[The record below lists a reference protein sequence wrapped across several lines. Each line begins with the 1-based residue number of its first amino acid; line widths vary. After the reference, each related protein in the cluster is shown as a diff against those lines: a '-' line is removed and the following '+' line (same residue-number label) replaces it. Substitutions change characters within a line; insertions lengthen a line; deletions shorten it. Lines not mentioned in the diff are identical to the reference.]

1 MMNIQSISNTL
12 NPLQKIH
19 ETATGK
25 DTGFAD
31 LLKNAVQA
39 VNGHMNE
46 ADALVQKN
54 AVGESVDIHELMI
67 ASTKAELSFRTLLQV
82 RNKVL
87 TAYEEIMRMQL

>member
-1 MMNIQSISNTL
+1 MNVQSVSNTP
-12 NPLQKIH
+12 NYLQNAH

-31 LLKNAVQA
+31 LLKNAVQT
-39 VNGHMNE
+39 VNERMNE
-46 ADALVQKN
+46 ADALTQKS
-54 AVGESVDIHELMI
+54 AVGEPVDIHELMI
-67 ASTKAELSFRTLLQV
+67 ASTKAELSSRLLLQV